1 MATPTYLT
9 KPTTVIEGDDQV
21 PTLNLKGFNA
31 VDRKNPR
38 NLRQHSP
45 AGSSSNSYNEN
56 TIVTDKEIPV
66 KYWVEF
72 TYFGTSDTRAWQ
84 YATEGTRTSSMAA
97 IAAELGVDVNS

>member
-9 KPTTVIEGDDQV
+9 KPTTAVEGDDQV

-31 VDRKNPR
+31 VDRENPR

-45 AGSSSNSYNEN
+45 YGKASNSYNEN
-56 TIVTDKEIPV
+56 TIVTDKAIPV
-66 KYWVEF
+66 EYWVEF
-72 TYFGTSDTRAWQ
+72 TYFGTSDTRAWR
-84 YATEGTRTSSMAA
+84 YATTGTRTSSMAA